1 MGDLMKYF
9 ICKKDEDAIVIV
21 KEITLE
27 EYEKWKHCTE
37 QLKYYSLA
45 KKFRDIAI
53 KNGLELERY
62 LKKIKRIT
70 KLEEIRK
77 INNDSIG
84 IESNRLTL
92 NYLVAFRTFVD
103 NIQSYSHHIKNGKE
117 FEKNILNWMYENEG
131 VYAFFSKLRNF
142 ATHFSMVFDSIT
154 IESDKINLECSKKH
168 LLEYDSWK
176 KENIEFINSCE
187 EEYLPILNYI
197 EHNNVL
203 IMSVYLGFINYYG
216 EDIQDMHNNIMNL
229 MKEYQILNPLFI
241 ESESESNLVG
251 SHMFGLGL
259 NILKEATEEFAQTPN
274 VKVNFIGPEQILN
287 SNE

>member
-1 MGDLMKYF
+1 M
-9 ICKKDEDAIVIV
+9 

-77 INNDSIG
+77 INTDSIG
-84 IESNRLTL
+84 IESNRLIL
-92 NYLVAFRTFVD
+92 NYLVAFRTFAD
-103 NIQSYSHHIKNGKE
+103 NIQSYSHHIKNGQE

-142 ATHFSMVFDSIT
+142 ATHFGMIFDSIT

-176 KENIEFINSCE
+176 KENIEFINSCT

-216 EDIQDMHNNIMNL
+216 EDLQEMHNNIMNL

-241 ESESESNLVG
+241 ESESENNLVG

-259 NILKEATEEFAQTPN
+259 NILKEATEEFAQLPN
-274 VKVNFIGPEQILN
+274 VKINLIGPEQILN